1 MLWWYIVMIIDH
13 FDILIYVI
21 FTNYY
26 QPNIKD
32 KQLHNILILHIFHRL
47 TAADR

>member
-1 MLWWYIVMIIDH
+1 MIIDH

-32 KQLHNILILHIFHRL
+32 KQLHNILFYIYF
-47 TAADR
+47 TG